1 MLTFL
6 ASLALLVAPV
16 SLQPE
21 KVQPE
26 TLDQGFVIVVDD
38 IARMATPDR
47 PMYLASNFGGWD
59 PAHKDFLMTQR
70 SDGRWQ
76 LVFDKPER
84 TGTIQF
90 KFTLGSWDYVETDPD
105 GNDIENRTLP
115 KVDPSALAGDE
126 RPVIEFSI
134 PRFRSPS
141 DIASGRQTTEYRD
154 WEVTGTLRRLQ
165 VTGGAGDAA
174 GSMRDLLVWLPPGYD
189 APENAERRYPV
200 LYLFDGQNL
209 FEKTGS
215 VPGEWHADEI
225 AQRLVTGGLVEPFVI
240 VGVPNAGTARIQEF
254 LPYESRLRVEPAGEA
269 FASWFMETVVPRAE
283 RALRLT
289 DDPAKTGIGG
299 SSLGS
304 TIALYIGSHH
314 PKRFGLL
321 LLESTATVGPAP
333 AELELPAA
341 WPTKAFV
348 GVGGMEAGDEADRN
362 EAFAQRSRELALR
375 LETNASPERVRFV
388 LVPDAKHTEAA
399 WSARLSGAF
408 RFLFGTEGQ

>member
-1 MLTFL
+1 MLTLL
-6 ASLALLVAPV
+6 AALALLVAPV
-16 SLQPE
+16 QPE
-21 KVQPE
+21 RVQPE
-26 TLDQGFVIVVDD
+26 SLDQGFVIVVDD
-38 IARMATPDR
+38 IARVASPDR

-59 PAHKDFLMTQR
+59 PANKDFLLTQR

-76 LVFDKPER
+76 IVFDKPDR

-115 KVDPSALAGDE
+115 KVDPSKHAAGE
-126 RPVIEFSI
+126 RPVIELSI

-174 GSMRDLLVWLPPGYD
+174 GTMRDLLIWLPPGYD
-189 APENAERRYPV
+189 EPENADRRYPV

-215 VPGEWHADEI
+215 LPGEWHADEI
-225 AQRLVTGGLVEPFVI
+225 AQRLVTGGLTEPFVI
-240 VGVPNAGTARIQEF
+240 VGVPNAGAARIQEYM
-254 LPYESRLRVEPAGEA
+254 PYESRLAVEPAGEA
-269 FASWFMETVVPRAE
+269 FGVWFMGTVVPRAE

-299 SSLGS
+299 SSLGA
-304 TIALYIGSHH
+304 TIALAIGSHH
-314 PKRFGLL
+314 PERFGLL
-321 LLESTATVGPAP
+321 LLESTANFGPDPDA
-333 AELELPAA
+333 LELPASG

-348 GVGGMEAGDEADRN
+348 GVGGRETGEAADRN
-362 EAFAQRSRELALR
+362 EAFAQWSRQLADR
-375 LETNASPERVRFV
+375 LEANAGPGRVRFEMN
-388 LVPDAKHTEAA
+388 PDAKHTEAA
-399 WSARLSGAF
+399 WSSRLPDAF